1 MRDLAPSEATALI
14 LRVGLPP
21 RLEALRMR
29 CVPDAV
35 EGLPAH
41 VTVAYPFAEVGSI
54 DGAVTAMVGEVVARR
69 APWTMRLVERRR
81 WPDTVYASVEPE
93 APAIALQADL
103 AAAFPS
109 LPIYGGAIEVFVPHV
124 TIAEGPSADDPT
136 LDTDPGW
143 SELPVT
149 RAISEVELIVRGED
163 GRWGTTRTFPMR
175 EPAPRA

>member
-1 MRDLAPSEATALI
+1 MRDLVPSDATALI
-14 LRVGLPP
+14 LRVALPP

-35 EGLPAH
+35 DGLPAH
-41 VTVAYPFAEVGSI
+41 VTVAYPFAEPGSI
-54 DGAVTAMVGEVVARR
+54 DAAVVGLIAEVVAVR

-109 LPIYGGAIEVFVPHV
+109 LPIYGGAIDVFVPHV
-124 TIAEGPSADDPT
+124 TIAEGPSADDPAV
-136 LDTDPGW
+136 DADPGW
-143 SELPVT
+143 DDLPVT
-149 RAISEVELIVRGED
+149 CAISEVELIVRSPV
-163 GRWGTTRTFPMR
+163 GRWAVERRFPMR
-175 EPAPRA
+175 G